1 MENNYYLQKCGDDDV
16 ISFKD
21 DTFKVNKFRTA
32 IHKSFNASMGSQLT
46 NELRSQGIPIERAV
60 CPNNSYGEY
69 ATWFNEGIDCEIL
82 NLGSKTWKK
91 GKIKIKISI
100 EFYTE
105 AQEDEQPNNTNQ
117 PEITPPESPLDDLR
131 QLLNQNNPQ

>member
-1 MENNYYLQKCGDDDV
+1 MEDNYYLQQCNDNDV
-16 ISFKD
+16 LSFQDQTYKVSK
-21 DTFKVNKFRTA
+21 FKAAVNK
-32 IHKSFNASMGSQLT
+32 SFDYSMGGRLNGTLT
-46 NELRSQGIPIERAV
+46 NQGIDISSASF
-60 CPNNSYGEY
+60 PNSDY
-69 ATWFNEGIDCEIL
+69 AKWFNEGIDCEIL